1 MRSLL
6 RPDIIK
12 NPFIMVGFGSILVL
26 VLALV
31 FSGVMKMSFDSQKFG
46 SADYGITY
54 CRLEGEYLRM
64 DLFYPSSGGPWPV
77 LLFVHGGGWTEGDKA
92 GVWTDPVN
100 AGYLVVSINYRM
112 APDYLFPAMIQD
124 VKCAIRYLKAHAK
137 TYNLDPQRIAL
148 IGHSAGAHLVALA
161 GLADER
167 AGWDVGPFQEQSSRV
182 QAVIPISGP
191 YDLDVRFSPD
201 IEMLIQ
207 NAFGSDQRSIA
218 SPVKYADPKDPPFLI
233 IHGDEDSVVPVEQAT
248 LLQEAL
254 LKEGVPVELVVVK
267 NAGHGLEPITGEIF
281 PSSSQIFQQAI
292 LFLTQSLAL
301 P

>member
-1 MRSLL
+1 
-6 RPDIIK
+6 
-12 NPFIMVGFGSILVL
+12 
-26 VLALV
+26 
-31 FSGVMKMSFDSQKFG
+31 MSFDSQKFG
-46 SADYGITY
+46 SVDYGITY
-54 CRLEGEYLRM
+54 CHLDGEYLRM

-167 AGWDVGPFQEQSSRV
+167 AGWDVGPYQEQSSRV

-201 IEMLIQ
+201 VEMLIQ

-218 SPVKYADPKDPPFLI
+218 SPVKYADPKDPPFFI

-254 LKEGVPVELVVVK
+254 LKECVPVELVVVK

>member
-1 MRSLL
+1 M
-6 RPDIIK
+6 
-12 NPFIMVGFGSILVL
+12 MVGFGSILVL
-26 VLALV
+26 VFALV

-54 CRLEGEYLRM
+54 CRLEGEYLLM

-92 GVWTDPVN
+92 GVWADPVN

-191 YDLDVRFSPD
+191 YDLDVR
-201 IEMLIQ
+201 
-207 NAFGSDQRSIA
+207 
-218 SPVKYADPKDPPFLI
+218 
-233 IHGDEDSVVPVEQAT
+233 
-248 LLQEAL
+248 
-254 LKEGVPVELVVVK
+254 
-267 NAGHGLEPITGEIF
+267 
-281 PSSSQIFQQAI
+281 
-292 LFLTQSLAL
+292 
-301 P
+301 

>member
-1 MRSLL
+1 M
-6 RPDIIK
+6 
-12 NPFIMVGFGSILVL
+12 MVGFGSILVL
-26 VLALV
+26 VFALV

-46 SADYGITY
+46 SADYGIIY

-167 AGWDVGPFQEQSSRV
+167 AGWDVGPYQEQSSRV

-201 IEMLIQ
+201 VEMLIQ

-218 SPVKYADPKDPPFLI
+218 SPVKYADPNDPPFFI
-233 IHGDEDSVVPVEQAT
+233 IHGDQDSVVPVQQAT